1 MNADSNEVT
10 DRSIDATEPLLRL
23 RGMSAGYGG
32 VAVVHDLDLHVGA
45 GEVVALLGANGAG
58 KTTTLLTVSGLLQRL
73 AGELTVLGVE
83 PPMGGRFAREKVAL
97 ALVRKGLA
105 YVPEDRALFFGLS
118 GREHLRLAARRG
130 DGEAIEL
137 ALEPFPALAAI
148 IDRRAGLL
156 SGGEQQMLAI
166 ARALATRPRLLLI
179 DEMTLGLAPIIVEQ
193 LLPRVAAT
201 ARSTGVGML
210 LVEQHVKAVLT
221 VADRAYVMVQG
232 RIATSGQASEM
243 NADSQELAARY
254 LGAIPDRHQAGP
266 SVNLSESSSPEG
278 TTPAE
283 RREDGGDASG

>member
-1 MNADSNEVT
+1 VNADSEEVA
-10 DRSIDATEPLLRL
+10 DGSIGPTEPLLRL

-58 KTTTLLTVSGLLQRL
+58 KTTALLTVSGLLQRL
-73 AGELTVLGVE
+73 AGDLTVLGVE
-83 PPMGGRFAREKVAL
+83 PPTGGRFGREKAAL
-97 ALVRKGLA
+97 ALVRQGLA
-105 YVPEDRALFFGLS
+105 YVPEDRSLFFGLS

-130 DGEAIEL
+130 DAEAIEL
-137 ALEPFPALAAI
+137 ALEPFPGLAAI

-193 LLPRVAAT
+193 LLPTVAAT

-210 LVEQHVKAVLT
+210 LVEQHVKAVLS

-254 LGAIPDRHQAGP
+254 LGAVPDRHQAGP
-266 SVNLSESSSPEG
+266 GVNRSGSSSPEG
-278 TTPAE
+278 TAHAE
-283 RREDGGDASG
+283 RRGDGVDGGG